1 MNVNQKSLY
10 LDVLVLRQA
19 GRNTGQSVVVEVQ
32 LTQVGD
38 VAKRA
43 IFHSADLIVAQT
55 KPAGKINKYDE
66 TLKCT
71 NVLKNKKHQH
81 KFHKR
86 RKQGS
91 GINVLSPAA
100 KIIVA
105 PERSG

>member
-1 MNVNQKSLY
+1 M
-10 LDVLVLRQA
+10 
-19 GRNTGQSVVVEVQ
+19 
-32 LTQVGD
+32 
-38 VAKRA
+38 
-43 IFHSADLIVAQT
+43 
-55 KPAGKINKYDE
+55 
-66 TLKCT
+66 
-71 NVLKNKKHQH
+71 NKKHQH